1 MLTIRHIAI
10 VRKMKAGERLAG
22 SRGVVR
28 SKFMLSDLK
37 VTPAQFKKLSDE
49 NLIQQAEEQDN
60 TQWYELTE
68 KGRQLET

>member
-10 VRKMKAGERLAG
+10 VRKMKAGERLAE

-28 SKFMLSDLK
+28 SKFMLSDLE
-37 VTPAQFKKLSDE
+37 VTPAQFKKLCDE
-49 NLIQQAEEQDN
+49 NLIQQAEEVDK